1 MTKLSLTA
9 VVYIQQHSEKKGL
22 NCSLFCKKYE
32 ICIFSEVTFD
42 FIESNRDSHF
52 LFFPLLQILYG
63 GERFRGWIP
72 SDIYLFQ
79 RISQKYLEDAI
90 VCWWSFFHQFL
101 TIQGTN
107 LGETVFYRNNNWMI
121 SMTVAFQQLFLHV
134 CAHSSLQLN
143 GGQMSFPMFAALQQC
158 VKIFH
163 QEKVVQHVLRNV
175 TVHHR
180 KHPI

>member
-1 MTKLSLTA
+1 MGG
-9 VVYIQQHSEKKGL
+9 KGSGAESPQIYTYSKGYL
-22 NCSLFCKKYE
+22 RNILKMPLFAGR
-32 ICIFSEVTFD
+32 V
-42 FIESNRDSHF
+42 
-52 LFFPLLQILYG
+52 
-63 GERFRGWIP
+63 
-72 SDIYLFQ
+72 
-79 RISQKYLEDAI
+79 
-90 VCWWSFFHQFL
+90 FFHQFL

>member
-1 MTKLSLTA
+1 MP
-9 VVYIQQHSEKKGL
+9 
-22 NCSLFCKKYE
+22 LFAGR
-32 ICIFSEVTFD
+32 V
-42 FIESNRDSHF
+42 
-52 LFFPLLQILYG
+52 
-63 GERFRGWIP
+63 
-72 SDIYLFQ
+72 
-79 RISQKYLEDAI
+79 
-90 VCWWSFFHQFL
+90 FFHQFL

-180 KHPI
+180 KHPIQDNTVWFQELFSDNSDTIDAMFSLVQMSCISHLNNNELETALCVSTN